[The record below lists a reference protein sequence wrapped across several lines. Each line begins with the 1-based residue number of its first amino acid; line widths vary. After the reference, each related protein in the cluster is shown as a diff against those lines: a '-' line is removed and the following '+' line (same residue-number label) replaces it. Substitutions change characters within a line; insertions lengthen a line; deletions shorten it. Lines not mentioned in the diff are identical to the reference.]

1 MKENLFTNTL
11 KVIGVYYI
19 IYAILMWT
27 LGLLSIN
34 DECTFLSLA
43 FGVGGVSL
51 YIIARSLKLYDM
63 PQKFKL
69 SHLLISYVCLFLL
82 IGYIGYA
89 HWSMIY
95 SRNSIFMI
103 IISIIM
109 LLVFLKIEMHYSLVN
124 NIAKSML
131 AVYLIQEGLLGIVL
145 YK

>member
-51 YIIARSLKLYDM
+51 YIIACVIH
-63 PQKFKL
+63 F
-69 SHLLISYVCLFLL
+69 VCKKV
-82 IGYIGYA
+82 
-89 HWSMIY
+89 W
-95 SRNSIFMI
+95 
-103 IISIIM
+103 
-109 LLVFLKIEMHYSLVN
+109 
-124 NIAKSML
+124 
-131 AVYLIQEGLLGIVL
+131 
-145 YK
+145 